1 MKTLRIC
8 AALIALAC
16 SIASAHAATRV
27 YELGG
32 LGCGFGLNPAAALAA
47 KIPGTHVFGCYFD
60 AQRFQADALA
70 HRHDRIILV
79 THSMGDVGGGAMAD
93 NLCRAG
99 VSVKMIAL
107 DALYTGA
114 SVHCAPTVHF
124 WQGGYQMPGAHN
136 VYVPSSYGHIAFPS
150 DPAVQA
156 KVLAA
161 AGGGGKIYASHIHHR
176 VHAPIRAHVRSHAVH
191 HHA

>member
-8 AALIALAC
+8 AALIAFAC
-16 SIASAHAATRV
+16 SIASAHAGTRV

-47 KIPGTHVFGCYFD
+47 KIPGTHVFGCYFN
-60 AQRFQADALA
+60 AGTLEADALN
-70 HRHDRIILV
+70 HRGDRIIV
-79 THSMGDVGGGAMAD
+79 IGHSMGARTGAAMAD
-93 NLCRAG
+93 DLARRGMN
-99 VSVKMIAL
+99 VKMIAL

-114 SVHCAPTVHF
+114 SASRAPTVHF

-136 VYVPSSYGHIAFPS
+136 VYVPSGYGHVAFPS
-150 DPAVQA
+150 DPVVQA

-161 AGGGGKIYASHIHHR
+161 AGGHVAAVHRTAHAHHAPRHIVHRHHR
-176 VHAPIRAHVRSHAVH
+176 
-191 HHA
+191 

>member
-16 SIASAHAATRV
+16 SIASAHAGTRV

-47 KIPGTHVFGCYFD
+47 KIPGTHVYGCYFN
-60 AQRFQADALA
+60 ADAFIA
-70 HRHDRIILV
+70 DASRHKGDRIILIG
-79 THSMGDVGGGAMAD
+79 HSMGAAAVGQMCPILVRRG
-93 NLCRAG
+93 LQ
-99 VSVKMIAL
+99 VKMIGL
-107 DALYTGA
+107 DGLLTGA
-114 SVHCAPTVHF
+114 NTSGCPGAVHF

-150 DPAVQA
+150 DPVVQA

-161 AGGGGKIYASHIHHR
+161 AGGRSPTLHH
-176 VHAPIRAHVRSHAVH
+176 VAAH
-191 HHA
+191 